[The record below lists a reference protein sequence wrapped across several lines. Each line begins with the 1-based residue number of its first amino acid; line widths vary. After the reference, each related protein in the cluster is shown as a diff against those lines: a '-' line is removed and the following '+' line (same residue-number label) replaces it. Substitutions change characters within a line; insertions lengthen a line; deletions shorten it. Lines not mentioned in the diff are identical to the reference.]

1 MARDF
6 CKKTGTLLRKL
17 TNLGLAG
24 GTGIHP
30 HQRPKNQPDEGA
42 AVEQLPEQGHGQVE
56 GEGLEPGEK
65 AGLLEEQ
72 GGQQEEGEDAE
83 DALYSLLAELL
94 FIEDYDNIIMCQF
107 SISIDGDRIVCDC
120 AGEKLDRSRMHIKG
134 EIKAVTYHMMRIDP
148 EKPEVTVLFDV

>member
-1 MARDF
+1 MKRYEVLDHTADLMIRGYGS
-6 CKKTGTLLRKL
+6 T
-17 TNLGLAG
+17 
-24 GTGIHP
+24 
-30 HQRPKNQPDEGA
+30 
-42 AVEQLPEQGHGQVE
+42 
-56 GEGLEPGEK
+56 
-65 AGLLEEQ
+65 LEECYANLAYGMFDQ
-72 GGQQEEGEDAE
+72 TVDLSGIEPVETRHIEVEGEDAE

-94 FIEDYDNIIMCQF
+94 FIEDYYNIIMCQF

>member
-1 MARDF
+1 MKRYEVLDHTADLMIRGYGS
-6 CKKTGTLLRKL
+6 T
-17 TNLGLAG
+17 
-24 GTGIHP
+24 
-30 HQRPKNQPDEGA
+30 
-42 AVEQLPEQGHGQVE
+42 
-56 GEGLEPGEK
+56 
-65 AGLLEEQ
+65 LEECYANLAYGMFDQ
-72 GGQQEEGEDAE
+72 TVDLSGIEPVETRHIEVEGEDAE

-134 EIKAVTYHMMRIDP
+134 EIKAVTYHMMRIEP